1 MAGVRKASGP
11 GAAPGVAATL
21 SVADDSQTAQ
31 EGTSLIGGACT
42 DSAGITD
49 TAREPSSALHVVE
62 ESEEVRAERIR
73 ALREQIANGTYNPD
87 PHEVARKLL
96 EHGFR

>member
-1 MAGVRKASGP
+1 MAGVRKASGQSVTP
-11 GAAPGVAATL
+11 DVAYNSRKAR
-21 SVADDSQTAQ
+21 A
-31 EGTSLIGGACT
+31 GTSVIDSDCT
-42 DSAGITD
+42 DGAVITD
-49 TAREPSSALHVVE
+49 TARELSSALHVVE
-62 ESEEVRAERIR
+62 EAEEVRAERIR